1 MKQKVMI
8 SAGSQAFEFEGEI
21 MEFGQDYIILKAKH
35 GDIFIERKYL
45 VFIQFL
51 DDEEI
56 VPSRPA
62 PVETPKAPKVD
73 AAAKFISKRLK
84 HDPVGEK
91 LEERFELVPLSQL
104 PDELT
109 DEELEVAKNV
119 YGAVHGLDNPVTKAS
134 SLKQALKTAMQNEDV
149 DFSMGMSGGKY
160 QNPAQTI
167 LGMKNANN
175 KKS

>member
-21 MEFGQDYIILKAKH
+21 MELTPEYIVLKAKH

-51 DDEEI
+51 EEE
-56 VPSRPA
+56 VEA
-62 PVETPKAPKVD
+62 PPPPVTIRKPEVD
-73 AAAKFISKRLK
+73 AAARFVNKRLK
-84 HDPVGEK
+84 HDPLDEM
-91 LEERFELVPLSQL
+91 LFVPPSQL
-104 PDELT
+104 PDEMS
-109 DEELEVAKNV
+109 DEDLEIVKNT
-119 YGAVHGLDNPVTKAS
+119 YGAVHGLDNPVTKAAN
-134 SLKQALKTAMQNEDV
+134 LRQAVKTAMQNENV

-167 LGMKNANN
+167 LGMKNAGN